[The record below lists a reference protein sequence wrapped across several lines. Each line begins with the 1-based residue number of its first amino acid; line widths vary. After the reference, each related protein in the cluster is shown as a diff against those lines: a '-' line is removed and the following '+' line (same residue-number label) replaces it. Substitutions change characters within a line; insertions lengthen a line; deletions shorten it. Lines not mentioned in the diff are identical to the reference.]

1 MAGWEVR
8 FEAQFAGPAADPG
21 ILDAL
26 WAERADWE
34 RRHPCSRVLGFKCAP
49 KVHRGM
55 GSNVE
60 QWRPLVAQHFP
71 ASEVER
77 ALCIMSRESGGNPN
91 AKNPRSSASGLFQH
105 LARYWPDRS
114 AAAGWAGASIWD
126 PEANIAVAAWLQ
138 RTGGWGHWSPYLR
151 GHCR

>member
-1 MAGWEVR
+1 MFFPFHTEAQLGEWLAGWEAR
-8 FEAQFAGPAADPG
+8 FEAQFDGPGADPG

-26 WAERADWE
+26 WTERADWE

-49 KVHRGM
+49 KAHRGM

-77 ALCIMSRESGGNPN
+77 ALCIMSYESGGNPN

-105 LARYWPDRS
+105 LEIGRAH
-114 AAAGWAGASIWD
+114 
-126 PEANIAVAAWLQ
+126 V
-138 RTGGWGHWSPYLR
+138 
-151 GHCR
+151 